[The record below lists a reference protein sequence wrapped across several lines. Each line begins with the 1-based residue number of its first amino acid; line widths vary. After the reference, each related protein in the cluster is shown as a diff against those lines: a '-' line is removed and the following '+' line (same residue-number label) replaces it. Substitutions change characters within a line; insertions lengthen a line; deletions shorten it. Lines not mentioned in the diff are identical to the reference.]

1 MESKVKTTLNLDN
14 NLIKAIKVVA
24 LNRGTTQT
32 KVITDYL
39 KQGLKNEPDTNR
51 ENKSLKDLVGIIE
64 VDEPFDATEE
74 IRKMRNKE

>member
-14 NLIKAIKVVA
+14 NLVKAIKVVA

-39 KQGLKNEPDTNR
+39 KQGLKSEPDTNR